1 MAFQECVIEVAQEQ
15 AEAWS
20 DALFDLG
27 ALSVSVED
35 ADADT
40 PDEQPLFGEPG
51 LEPTRLAWNRS
62 RVVALFDDE
71 TDPALVVAA
80 AANALDVDPVPDYAL
95 RAVEDQDWVRLTQ
108 SQFAPIRIGERL
120 WVVPSWHDAPE
131 PDAVVLELDPGL
143 AFGTGSHPT
152 TRLCMQW
159 LEQNVRAGETVLDY
173 GCGSG
178 ILAIVAKKLGAG
190 DTLGIDIDPKA
201 VEASRYN
208 AERNQVAAASRCR
221 IPYRGHL
228 RPRGGQYPLQSAQ
241 ADGGHAQCARAPGR
255 PADPVGRAGTAGGR
269 SGRRLCALAG
279 HVGLAQRGRL
289 GLPASAPA
297 PTPPAPPPTL
307 PDSTPWLPPSFVTR
321 CPACRTAFRLVADQL
336 RLRQGLVRCGQCD
349 TVFDARE
356 HLIEVPVPAARLPR
370 RRLRRCRRRCQR
382 LPARAWPLRWPMPS
396 RPRPT
401 RVPMRRKRR
410 SIRASIPAM
419 TCRRSIR
426 RRR

>member
-1 MAFQECVIEVAQEQ
+1 MAFQECVIEIAQEQ

-62 RVVALFDDE
+62 RVVALFDEE

-80 AANALDVDPVPDYAL
+80 AANALKVDPVPPYAL
-95 RAVEDQDWVRLTQ
+95 RTVEDQDWVRLTQ
-108 SQFAPIRIGERL
+108 SQFEPIRIGEKI
-120 WVVPSWHDAPE
+120 WVVPSWHEAPE
-131 PDAVVLELDPGL
+131 PDAVILELDPGL

-190 DTLGIDIDPKA
+190 DTIGIDIDPNA

-208 AERNQVAAASRCR
+208 AERNHVEASFALPESVSEATYDLVVANILSNPLKLMAAMLSARVRPGGRLILSGVLERQADEVAAAYAPWIAMSVWR
-221 IPYRGHL
+221 
-228 RPRGGQYPLQSAQ
+228 SE
-241 ADGGHAQCARAPGR
+241 DGWVCLHGSR
-255 PADPVGRAGTAGGR
+255 PAT
-269 SGRRLCALAG
+269 
-279 HVGLAQRGRL
+279 
-289 GLPASAPA
+289 
-297 PTPPAPPPTL
+297 PTPAN
-307 PDSTPWLPPSFVTR
+307 
-321 CPACRTAFRLVADQL
+321 
-336 RLRQGLVRCGQCD
+336 
-349 TVFDARE
+349 
-356 HLIEVPVPAARLPR
+356 
-370 RRLRRCRRRCQR
+370 
-382 LPARAWPLRWPMPS
+382 
-396 RPRPT
+396 
-401 RVPMRRKRR
+401 R
-410 SIRASIPAM
+410 S
-419 TCRRSIR
+419 
-426 RRR
+426 